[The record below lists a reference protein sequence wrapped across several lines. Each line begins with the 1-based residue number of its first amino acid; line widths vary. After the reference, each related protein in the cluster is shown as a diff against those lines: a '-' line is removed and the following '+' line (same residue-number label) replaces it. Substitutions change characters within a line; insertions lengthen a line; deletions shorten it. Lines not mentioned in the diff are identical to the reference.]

1 MYKFKNKDL
10 ILSSISISQ
19 EIRRDNSLLT
29 NKDITIFNSS
39 LIPIKGSTNFLIAS
53 RGWYGNVR
61 SWDGINFIVLTVFN
75 KNYKKVNQN
84 IIDVDLNLLEEH
96 TLKFKEFKNRIVVH
110 QKQASDG
117 PEDPRLFYYKDD
129 IFILVNEL
137 DDDNRRL
144 MYLAVI
150 DVDTLNY
157 KIPKTLVCE
166 SQSTNFEKNWGP
178 FTYKNKLHMLYD
190 INPLKILEVDGQY
203 NCKMVTNNYDKKISE
218 MVKSFGDLHF
228 HMRNSSNLIKFGK
241 EYLGIGHAVLDYKQA
256 TDINKFLIPALADS
270 DYSGTDKDYFNRFF
284 KYYLGFF
291 YTLDMNKQEI
301 TKISPFFQL
310 PSKESKQE
318 LIFFPTSFYEDKDN
332 FLNISYSLGDN
343 RSYVCKLHSEVVK
356 ASLYNKENIN
366 VHMNFNVNPNYY
378 LELLRTL
385 RIMNNLP
392 HALKDYNIFV
402 GTKNRK
408 NMKKSVMK
416 QSKYMSKSKG
426 SKSGSKS
433 KSKGS
438 KSRRR

>member
-1 MYKFKNKDL
+1 MYKFKNKEL

-61 SWDGINFIVLTVFN
+61 SWDGINFIILTIFN
-75 KNYKKVNQN
+75 KNYKKVKQN
-84 IIDVDLNLLEEH
+84 IIDVDLTLLEEH
-96 TLKFKEFKNRIVVH
+96 NLKFKEFKNRIVVH
-110 QKQASDG
+110 QKQTLDG
-117 PEDPRLFYYKDD
+117 PEDPRLFNYKDD
-129 IFILVNEL
+129 IFILVNEI
-137 DDDNRRL
+137 DDNKKRL

-190 INPLKILEVDGQY
+190 INPLKILEVDGPY
-203 NCKMVTNNYDKKISE
+203 NCKMVTNKSDKKISE

-228 HMRNSSNLIKFGK
+228 HMRNSSNLINFGK

-284 KYYLGFF
+284 
-291 YTLDMNKQEI
+291 
-301 TKISPFFQL
+301 
-310 PSKESKQE
+310 
-318 LIFFPTSFYEDKDN
+318 IFFWD
-332 FLNISYSLGDN
+332 
-343 RSYVCKLHSEVVK
+343 
-356 ASLYNKENIN
+356 
-366 VHMNFNVNPNYY
+366 
-378 LELLRTL
+378 
-385 RIMNNLP
+385 
-392 HALKDYNIFV
+392 
-402 GTKNRK
+402 
-408 NMKKSVMK
+408 
-416 QSKYMSKSKG
+416 
-426 SKSGSKS
+426 
-433 KSKGS
+433 
-438 KSRRR
+438 